1 VSGPNA
7 GFVGVGCP
15 FVDVVGPGSDAALV
29 VAEAGFDVVGEQG
42 GVACGAFFGAG
53 DGGVAGDVGGHAAVS
68 GVRAWVPRAPIESG
82 TSASGLDQVVYLV
95 VTGVLGRLF
104 GR

>member
-1 VSGPNA
+1 LSGPNA

-42 GVACGAFFGAG
+42 GVACGAFFGPGMAG
-53 DGGVAGDVGGHAAVS
+53 SPVMWVVMLRSLRGAGGPTAVGA
-68 GVRAWVPRAPIESG
+68 
-82 TSASGLDQVVYLV
+82 
-95 VTGVLGRLF
+95 TGVDRVGNLGF
-104 GR
+104 GS